1 MNQLHRMLRQR
12 RLLVTNQLIQQTRR
26 LKDQILRDRILKTKA
41 FKQL

>member
-12 RLLVTNQLIQQTRR
+12 RLLVTNQLKQQTHR